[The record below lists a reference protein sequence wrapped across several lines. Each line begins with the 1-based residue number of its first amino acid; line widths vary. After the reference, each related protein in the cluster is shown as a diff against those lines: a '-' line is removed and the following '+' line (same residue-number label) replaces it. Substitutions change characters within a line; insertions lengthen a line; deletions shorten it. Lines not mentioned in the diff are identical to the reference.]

1 VICARCHKLIESE
14 HLYLQVKRRLSL
26 PEEGRGMDPIVDV
39 HLDCPADM
47 PPIPA
52 DFLDMIGCSCG
63 HAASQHQYAIEGDA
77 IVQLSAHTFCSQ
89 CTCHGFNTT
98 C

>member
-1 VICARCHKLIESE
+1 MICARCHKRIDSGQ
-14 HLYLQVKRRLSL
+14 LYQQARQRMTL
-26 PEEGRGMDPIVDV
+26 PEDLGAMDPIVSV

-52 DFLDMIGCSCG
+52 DFLDMIGCNCG